1 VDQIVPLRVWIG
13 ECAQFT
19 SRFRGHAGL
28 GKQS

>member
-1 VDQIVPLRVWIG
+1 VDQIVPPWVWIG
-13 ECAQFT
+13 ESAQLT